1 MRNRY
6 NQATA
11 WLFQQFPS
19 YQHLGAPAYKPG
31 LDNTRKLLASLGNP
45 ETTLRFIHVAGTNGK
60 GSTCAFIASFLQQA
74 GFRVGLF
81 TSPHLIDF
89 RERIRVNGKPISE
102 ESVVEFTHKIQSQEN
117 DLSFFEITLGMALVH
132 FQQESCDYVV
142 LETGMGGRLD
152 ATNIV
157 TPILSVIT
165 HIGLDHQAFLGETLA
180 QIAEEKAGIIK
191 PGIPVLCGE
200 ARPNLQE
207 IFQRKAARQG
217 APWHFHDEY
226 TPDPAQKLPKYQR
239 KNAALAREALHL
251 IGIDIPHIDTI
262 KTWENLFDTTG
273 FLGRLFPSSSY
284 EEVWY
289 DVSHNA
295 DGLSTTLDSFEQMGK
310 TPLIVVF
317 GASNDKS
324 LAHLSM
330 YQSLV
335 AAWYFC
341 SFNNARSYTLPAL
354 TEEAKK
360 LSLHEFHGFE
370 SVDFALDA
378 ALKHR
383 RQGQAILVTGSFFL
397 LSDCAE
403 IQEKM
408 KGQLYQ

>member
-60 GSTCAFIASFLQQA
+60 GSTCAFIASFLQQS
-74 GFRVGLF
+74 GYRVGLF

-102 ESVVEFTHKIQSQEN
+102 EAVVAFAEKFQSQEN

-152 ATNIV
+152 ATNVV

-200 ARPNLQE
+200 ERSTLQT
-207 IFQRKAARQG
+207 IFQSRTQERD
-217 APWHFHDEY
+217 APIQFVTESHDASMRY
-226 TPDPAQKLPKYQR
+226 LPAYQR
-239 KNAALAREALHL
+239 KNATLALEA
-251 IGIDIPHIDTI
+251 I
-262 KTWENLFDTTG
+262 KTLGLSIQHLEPSTTWRNLFVDTG
-273 FLGRLFPSSSY
+273 FLGRLTPSTHHAQ
-284 EEVWY
+284 VWY
-289 DVSHNA
+289 DAAHNA
-295 DGLSTTLDSFEQMGK
+295 EGLQATLQALEGFGVRE
-310 TPLIVVF
+310 LIVVF
-317 GASNDKS
+317 GASNDKP
-324 LAHLSM
+324 LAHLAKISH
-330 YQSLV
+330 QV
-335 AAWYFC
+335 AKWVFC
-341 SFNNARSYTLPAL
+341 AFSNPRSYRVDAL
-354 TEEAKK
+354 QAQTEGLN
-360 LSLHEFHGFE
+360 LSERY
-370 SVDFALDA
+370 FALEVNEGLEM
-378 ALKHR
+378 ALKMR
-383 RQGQAILVTGSFFL
+383 RENQGILVTGSFFL
-397 LSDCAE
+397 LSDCRE

-408 KGQLYQ
+408 KDQLCQ